1 MADSTTTNTPVQ
13 GSTTDPVSQNTA
25 NTGTGVRTFSQA
37 DVDRM
42 IAEL

>member
-1 MADSTTTNTPVQ
+1 MADNNTSTNTPQ
-13 GSTTDPVSQNTA
+13 GGATAPTSQNTA
-25 NTGTGVRTFSQA
+25 NTGTGERTFSQA